1 MKFAIL
7 AGALA
12 ALALPAA
19 AGNHPHTHHTHKH
32 SHGHAHTHV
41 VESGPT
47 ITVSCYRGPWEDVI
61 WDRPNSVFIDSL
73 VTVGYDINT
82 ASSIAERICRD
93 SDLVGDTEGLKAE
106 MKRIYREVP
115 RTN

>member
-1 MKFAIL
+1 MKFAIF
-7 AGALA
+7 AGTLA

-19 AGNHPHTHHTHKH
+19 AGNHPHTHKH
-32 SHGHAHTHV
+32 SHGHAHTHA

-93 SDLVGDTEGLKAE
+93 ADLVGDKEGLKAE